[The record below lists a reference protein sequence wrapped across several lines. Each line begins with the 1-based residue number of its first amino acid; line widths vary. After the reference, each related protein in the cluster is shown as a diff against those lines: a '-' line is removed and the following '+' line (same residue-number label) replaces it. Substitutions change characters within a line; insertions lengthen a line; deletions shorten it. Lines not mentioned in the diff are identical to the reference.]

1 MKNIPKIIS
10 LFFLIFSVLLLIY
23 VFYRSQIVHSGIK
36 IDYYLKYYIIAF
48 LFVILSFI
56 SFFIPDNLKINI
68 TIFAIS
74 TLIGLY
80 LVEGYLVILHNPGL
94 KLDNFL
100 IYKNNTGK
108 DYDKR
113 NRYRVYLDLKKE
125 DPNIVTIIYPSH
137 FKNDHNLSYFPLSG
151 LSNRK
156 TIHCNENGYYSIY
169 QSDRHGFNNPDEEW
183 DKDEIEFLLIGDSFT
198 HGACVNEPYTISG
211 NLRKLNNN
219 KNGILNLGQG
229 GNGPLIEYA
238 TLREYFPVKQVKRVL
253 WIYYENDITDLYD
266 ELNNQILVSYLRDKN
281 FSQNVILRKQEIEK
295 LLLEKF
301 KYYKSMILTQLIK
314 LYSVRKK
321 IISIF
326 SPDSISKPDSI
337 TTHTSAHLE
346 KFKNILKLSNKLTKE
361 NNSKLYFIYLP
372 EYKRYIDENN
382 NSELHNYK
390 KIIKLVRS
398 LDIPVIDINKK
409 LFEKHNN
416 PLSLFSFKMTHYT
429 EKGYQLV
436 AKMIF
441 SKIQEYENIN

>member
-48 LFVILSFI
+48 LSVILSLI

-68 TIFAIS
+68 TIVAIS

-80 LVEGYLVILHNPGL
+80 LVEGYLVILHNQGL
-94 KLDNFL
+94 KSDNFL

>member
-1 MKNIPKIIS
+1 
-10 LFFLIFSVLLLIY
+10 
-23 VFYRSQIVHSGIK
+23 
-36 IDYYLKYYIIAF
+36 
-48 LFVILSFI
+48 
-56 SFFIPDNLKINI
+56 
-68 TIFAIS
+68 
-74 TLIGLY
+74 
-80 LVEGYLVILHNPGL
+80 
-94 KLDNFL
+94 
-100 IYKNNTGK
+100 
-108 DYDKR
+108 
-113 NRYRVYLDLKKE
+113 
-125 DPNIVTIIYPSH
+125 
-137 FKNDHNLSYFPLSG
+137 
-151 LSNRK
+151 
-156 TIHCNENGYYSIY
+156 
-169 QSDRHGFNNPDEEW
+169 
-183 DKDEIEFLLIGDSFT
+183 
-198 HGACVNEPYTISG
+198 
-211 NLRKLNNN
+211 
-219 KNGILNLGQG
+219 
-229 GNGPLIEYA
+229 
-238 TLREYFPVKQVKRVL
+238 VKQVKRVL

-372 EYKRYIDENN
+372 EYKRYIDGNN